1 MRPAP
6 KSTRRT
12 RPSKPTDA
20 KARGARSIWPADET
34 PRDARSPRAGA
45 RPRGAEP
52 AAAPRVHLAIEAA
65 GGAYAARVLRARAL
79 EFLDLLGEDAD
90 LSILLTTDG
99 GIRKL
104 NKRFRGKNEATDV
117 LSFPAGDDV
126 PLPPG
131 MPRTVGDL
139 AISLDTARRRS
150 KEDGR
155 SLTFELSRY
164 LAHGL
169 LHLVGYDHERSQA
182 EARRMAREE
191 ARLLGLPGMLADAQ
205 GIGPREAGGRTAG
218 KQPSQRAP
226 RRVEGRPGPTRRGR

>member
-1 MRPAP
+1 V
-6 KSTRRT
+6 RT
-12 RPSKPTDA
+12 GKGR
-20 KARGARSIWPADET
+20 
-34 PRDARSPRAGA
+34 
-45 RPRGAEP
+45 
-52 AAAPRVHLAIEAA
+52 APRRGSAREPEVHLVVEAE
-65 GGAYAARVLRARAL
+65 GGAYAARVLRARAT
-79 EFLDLLGEDAD
+79 EFLELLGEDGD

-104 NKRFRGKNEATDV
+104 NKRFRGKDKATDV

-131 MPRTVGDL
+131 MPRSVGDL

-155 SLTFELSRY
+155 SLAFELSRY

-182 EARRMAREE
+182 EARRMALEE
-191 ARLLGLPGMLADAQ
+191 ARILGLPGMLADAQ
-205 GIGPREAGGRTAG
+205 GVGPQTSGGRSAG

-226 RRVEGRPGPTRRGR
+226 VRVEGRPGPTRRGR